1 MRENGKGGRGGETG
15 KGGKR
20 DRGGDRR
27 KGRRGTGKGQR
38 VEG

>member
-1 MRENGKGGRGGETG
+1 MRENRKGGRGGETG

-20 DRGGDRR
+20 DKGGDRR